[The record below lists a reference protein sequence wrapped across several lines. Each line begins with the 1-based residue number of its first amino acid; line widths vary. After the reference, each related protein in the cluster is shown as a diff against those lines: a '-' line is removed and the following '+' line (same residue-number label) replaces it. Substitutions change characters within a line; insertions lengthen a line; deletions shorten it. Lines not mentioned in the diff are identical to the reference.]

1 MMAEFQQKDNQGSLF
16 KNTKR
21 KNDQHPL
28 YRGSALIGGQE
39 YWISAWINE
48 VRSGEKAGEKY
59 MSLKLDVKEQQGGA
73 SVSAGSEEA
82 DGFF

>member
-1 MMAEFQQKDNQGSLF
+1 MAGYQQKELQGSLF
-16 KNTKR
+16 KNDNR
-21 KNDQHPL
+21 KNEQHPL
-28 YRGSALIGGQE
+28 YRGSALIEGQE

-48 VRSGEKAGEKY
+48 VRSGPKAGEKY
-59 MSLKLDVKEQQGGA
+59 MSLKLDVKKDKEGA

>member
-1 MMAEFQQKDNQGSLF
+1 MAEYQQKELQGSLF
-16 KNTKR
+16 KNNNR
-21 KNDQHPL
+21 KNEQHPL

-48 VRSGEKAGEKY
+48 VRSGPKAGEKY
-59 MSLKLDVKEQQGGA
+59 MSLKLDMKKEEGA